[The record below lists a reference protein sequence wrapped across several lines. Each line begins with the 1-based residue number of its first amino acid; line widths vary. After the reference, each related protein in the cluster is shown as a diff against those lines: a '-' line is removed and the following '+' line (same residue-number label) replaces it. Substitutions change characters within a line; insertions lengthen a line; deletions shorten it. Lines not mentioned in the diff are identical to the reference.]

1 MAIIKFS
8 AGHGAGKAY
17 NRGGVLFNEGD
28 QNKVMTDKLVSFLAK
43 NYDGNFSEIR
53 SQKGN
58 YDYNLN
64 VRSAY
69 GSGADLFYSW
79 HTNAFNGKARG
90 VEVIL
95 SYQSLA
101 YLGFAKELCK
111 VISRTL
117 NIPNRGVIFRDYYTG
132 AITKSGRANQTNYYG
147 ELRGNKAKCA
157 VLVEHCFHDNR
168 TDATSL
174 IQNQDKL
181 IANIS
186 AVIAKHFKLKKKG
199 TPVTKPVVSSN
210 TKTVGQLAKVTTSVL
225 NIRKGPGTNYPVC
238 GQIKDK
244 GTYTIVE
251 TKNGWGKLKSGA
263 GWISLYYTSLKG
275 LPTEKSNAEI
285 AKEVILG
292 KWGNGS
298 DRKKRLEQAGYNY
311 SAVQKEVNKLVK

>member
-17 NRGGVLFNEGD
+17 NRGGILFNEGD
-28 QNKVMTDKLVSFLAK
+28 QNKVMTDKLVSFLSK
-43 NYDGNFSEIR
+43 NYDGSFSEIR

-101 YLGFAKELCK
+101 YLGFAKELCE
-111 VISRTL
+111 VISKTL

-147 ELRGNKAKCA
+147 ELRGNKSKCA

-181 IANIS
+181 ISNI
-186 AVIAKHFKLKKKG
+186 AVVIAKHFKLKKKE
-199 TPVTKPVVSSN
+199 TPVTKPAVSSN
-210 TKTVGQLAKVTTSVL
+210 TKTAGQLAKVTTSVL

-251 TKNGWGKLKSGA
+251 TINGWGKLKSGA

-275 LPTEKSNAEI
+275 SPTKKSNAEL
-285 AKEVILG
+285 AKEVLAG
-292 KWGNGS
+292 KWGNGNE
-298 DRKKRLEQAGYNY
+298 RKNRLEQAGYNY

>member
-28 QNKVMTDKLVSFLAK
+28 QNKIMTDKLVSYLAK
-43 NYDGNFSEIR
+43 NYDGSFSEIR

-58 YDYNLN
+58 YDFNLN

-95 SYQSLA
+95 SYQSLS
-101 YLGFAKELCK
+101 YLGFAKELCE
-111 VISRTL
+111 VISKTL

-181 IANIS
+181 IANIA
-186 AVIAKHFKLKKKG
+186 AVIGKYFKLKKKG
-199 TPVTKPVVSSN
+199 TPLTKPAVSSN
-210 TKTVGQLAKVTTSVL
+210 VKTVGQLAKVTTSVL

-251 TKNGWGKLKSGA
+251 TKNGWGKLKSGV
-263 GWISLYYTSLKG
+263 GWISLYYTNLKES
-275 LPTEKSNAEI
+275 PPKKSNAEL
-285 AKEVILG
+285 AKEVLLG
-292 KWGNGS
+292 KWSNGS
-298 DRKKRLEQAGYNY
+298 ERKKRLEQAGYNY

>member
-1 MAIIKFS
+1 MTTIKFS
-8 AGHGAGKAY
+8 AGHGPGKAF

-28 QNKVMTDKLVSFLAK
+28 KNKEMTDKLVSYLSQ
-43 NYDGNFSEIR
+43 NYEGTFSEIR

-58 YDYNLN
+58 YDHNLN

-79 HTNAFNGKARG
+79 HTNAFNGNARG

-101 YLGFAKELCK
+101 YFNFAKELCD
-111 VISRTL
+111 VISKTL

-132 AITKSGRANQTNYYG
+132 EITKSGRANQTNYYG
-147 ELRGNKAKCA
+147 ELRGNKANCA
-157 VLVEHCFHDNR
+157 VLVEHCFHDNK

-174 IQNQDKL
+174 IQNEEKL
-181 IANIS
+181 IANIAS
-186 AVIAKHFKLKKKG
+186 VVSKYFNLKKKG
-199 TPVTKPVVSSN
+199 TSVTKPVSKVAPKLN
-210 TKTVGQLAKVTTSVL
+210 GQLAKVTTSSL
-225 NIRKGPGTNYPVC
+225 NIRRGPGTNYPVT

-263 GWISLYYTSLKG
+263 GWISLYYTSLKVTHTKKTNIE
-275 LPTEKSNAEI
+275 L
-285 AKEVILG
+285 AKEVIKG